1 MHFFEKGALTE
12 MSQALGR
19 FPMVPLGFINC
30 FNIDDFAVQAKINIA
45 NYLIISFGATKMN
58 TGAIKMFLVQPK
70 CRSRARIARAREMI
84 ILCLGCSCLFVCYDG
99 ARAYGAVACP
109 LHADAEAVGSGCR
122 AWQSVE

>member
-1 MHFFEKGALTE
+1 

-19 FPMVPLGFINC
+19 FSEVPLGFINYSD
-30 FNIDDFAVQAKINIA
+30 IDIFAVQATKSGGNC
-45 NYLIISFGATKMN
+45 LIFSSGATKMN
-58 TGAIKMFLVQPK
+58 TGAIKMLLVQPK